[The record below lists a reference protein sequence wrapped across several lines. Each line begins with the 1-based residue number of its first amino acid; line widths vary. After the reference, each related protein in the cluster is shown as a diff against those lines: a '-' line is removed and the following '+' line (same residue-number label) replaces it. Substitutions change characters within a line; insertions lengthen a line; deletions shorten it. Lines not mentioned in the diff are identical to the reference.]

1 MICPGGVGPR
11 HSKEVLHQ
19 HQASGFVQPR
29 RTIRPLVTVQSP
41 DALQDQVHGRGVG
54 EHEVEIDVEALLNH
68 LCCDDDVTLRTP
80 RGSLPEKFK
89 HPAVTRRTLSCQE
102 ARVQQGRLL
111 APKHGL
117 HRVIGLL
124 RLTDGIANNN
134 SASAIS

>member
-1 MICPGGVGPR
+1 M
-11 HSKEVLHQ
+11 
-19 HQASGFVQPR
+19 
-29 RTIRPLVTVQSP
+29 QSP
-41 DALQDQVHGRGVG
+41 DALQDQVHWRGVR

-68 LCCDDDVTLRTP
+68 LCCDDDVTLGTLCGP
-80 RGSLPEKFK
+80 LAKEFE

-111 APKHGL
+111 APKHDL

-124 RLTDGIANNN
+124 RLADGIANND